1 MRLPGMGAVVGALV
15 VLALLQAASIVGQAF
30 ALSYALSALWQ
41 GVSLSEVFSYLVGF
55 SVCFALLQLA
65 RFAQE
70 TLLERVSVKR
80 AEELRAALLGRVF
93 DGDTLLARHAGAAHV
108 TNLATDGI
116 EEVQTYIRII
126 PPKMIAMAAIS
137 LPILVCLFVVDW
149 VSAIICAVMF
159 PVIMFFMVLLGKQ
172 ARARSERQYASYT
185 RLTNRFMDTLRGM
198 RVIKSF
204 KAGDDE
210 ADSAWQHSES
220 LRKAT
225 VDTLKT
231 ATLSSVVLDLCATF
245 GVAAVAMMLA
255 FRLLDGSIGL
265 STGLFALILA
275 PEFFSPI
282 RSFAS
287 DYHASLNG
295 KNSLEAVLSLIPS
308 EEAAA
313 GEGGLSLVEHADDMR
328 VTFDDVSYRYGQS
341 GTGVKDISF
350 DVSGPLKVGVVGPS
364 GAGKSTLASLVAG
377 LLEPESGHI
386 TRPQVRFIPQDPYV
400 FHGTLADNIRFYNPA
415 ASIEDVR
422 RAVHAVGLDELLG
435 ELADGLDTL
444 VGEGARGLSGGEAH
458 RVALARMLLDE
469 SARVIVFDEPTA
481 HLDIET
487 ELELKEPML
496 SLMEGRL
503 VFMATHR
510 LHWLED
516 MDRVITLEGGRMVSD
531 VVKGQVRP

>member
-1 MRLPGMGAVVGALV
+1 AISDVYG
-15 VLALLQAASIVGQAF
+15 
-30 ALSYALSALWQ
+30 
-41 GVSLSEVFSYLVGF
+41 YLVGF
-55 SVCFALLQLA
+55 FACFALLQLV

-70 TLLERVSVKR
+70 SMLEHISIKR
-80 AEELRAALLGRVF
+80 AEELRAALLKRVF
-93 DGDTLLARHAGAAHV
+93 DPKALLARHEGAAHV

-116 EEVQTYIRII
+116 EEIQTYIRIF

-137 LPILVCLFVVDW
+137 FPILACLFALDW
-149 VSAIICAVMF
+149 VSAVICAVMF

-172 ARARSERQYASYT
+172 ARARSERQYVSYT

-198 RVIKSF
+198 RVINAF

-210 ADSAWQHSES
+210 AKSVWQHSEG

-255 FRLLDGSIGL
+255 FRLLDGSLAL

-295 KNSLEAVLSLIPS
+295 KNSLTAVLSLLPGEQAAES
-308 EEAAA
+308 GNGPARVSHTEE
-313 GEGGLSLVEHADDMR
+313 MR
-328 VTFDDVSYRYGQS
+328 VTFDDVSYRYGES
-341 GTGVKDISF
+341 GSGVEGVSF
-350 DVSGPLKVGVVGPS
+350 DVSGPVKVGVIGPS
-364 GAGKSTLASLVAG
+364 GAGKSTLAGLIAG
-377 LLEPESGHI
+377 LLESTSGHI
-386 TRPQVRFIPQDPYV
+386 SRPQVRFIPQNPYV
-400 FHGTLADNIRFYNPA
+400 FHATLADNIRFYNPK

-422 RAVHAVGLDELLG
+422 RAVNAVGLEQLVCELP
-435 ELADGLDTL
+435 DGLDTV
-444 VGEGARGLSGGEAH
+444 VGEGARGLSGGQAH
-458 RVALARMLLDE
+458 RVALARMLLDD

-487 ELELKEPML
+487 ELELKGPML

-510 LHWLED
+510 LHWLDD
-516 MDRVITLEGGRMVSD
+516 MDRVITLEGGRVVSD
-531 VVKGQVRP
+531 VVKSEVRS